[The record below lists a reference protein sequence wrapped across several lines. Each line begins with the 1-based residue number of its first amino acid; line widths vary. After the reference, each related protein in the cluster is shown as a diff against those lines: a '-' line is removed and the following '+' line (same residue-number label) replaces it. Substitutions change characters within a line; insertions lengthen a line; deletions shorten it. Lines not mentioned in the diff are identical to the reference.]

1 MFPFIFLTIN
11 NEKSR
16 RIYQRHGEVYLIV
29 LDLKVIFFIFS
40 LYHFMLFDF
49 SFEYALHM
57 KLKIKKSKLFP
68 CRKRKV
74 TFQKSRNR
82 PLNTENKL
90 VVAREEDKNERK
102 GEGGTGFQLWN
113 E

>member
-16 RIYQRHGEVYLIV
+16 RIYQWHGEVYLIV

-57 KLKIKKSKLFP
+57 KLKIKKIKAISMPK
-68 CRKRKV
+68 K
-74 TFQKSRNR
+74 KSN
-82 PLNTENKL
+82 LL
-90 VVAREEDKNERK
+90 
-102 GEGGTGFQLWN
+102 
-113 E
+113 